1 MDIQFYTLLKV
12 DNTENTVSVEHFA
25 NAQNI
30 QDYIWDLITNCV
42 DNEGDR
48 EYIFEP
54 TLQTTKNHID
64 NIIQNNNRVDV
75 CNLLAE
81 KLLDVENETK
91 EKVRKFQ
98 KES

>member
-12 DNTENTVSVEHFA
+12 DNTENTVSVEYFA

-48 EYIFEP
+48 EYIF
-54 TLQTTKNHID
+54 
-64 NIIQNNNRVDV
+64 
-75 CNLLAE
+75 
-81 KLLDVENETK
+81 
-91 EKVRKFQ
+91 
-98 KES
+98 

>member
-12 DNTENTVSVEHFA
+12 DNTENSVSVEHFA

-30 QDYIWDLITNCV
+30 KDYIWDLITNCV

-54 TLQTTKNHID
+54 TLQTTK
-64 NIIQNNNRVDV
+64 IILITLFKIIIELMCVNYW
-75 CNLLAE
+75 
-81 KLLDVENETK
+81 
-91 EKVRKFQ
+91 RKNY
-98 KES
+98 